1 MTIESMKN
9 IQFPERTYDEW
20 KQAAEAALKGK
31 DFEKVM
37 KTSTIEDIALEPLY
51 TKSML
56 ERSVSD
62 VDSQVAAVQS
72 GKFGPSWIVAQEVTA
87 HDAQE
92 FLDATQDSLSR
103 GNEAV
108 VYSGA
113 QPFDWTDGQLE
124 QLAELIVRYP
134 IYFKLT
140 EDNDPILRVFEM
152 LASDQQA
159 EVKGVIF
166 SEEPVQAPDKVRTGL
181 IDTLPTHNA
190 GGTIIHELGV
200 ALSIM
205 AEALEEQEF
214 EAAANTF
221 WVRFAI
227 DTHFFQ
233 EISKIRAFRV
243 LWQAFCSAYGKEAPR
258 IPVFT
263 ETSVRSY
270 SKLDPY
276 VNLLRAGNATFS
288 AVLAGTDGHTV
299 HPHDFLTV
307 PTGSSRRIAR
317 NVQLVIKEESHISHV
332 TDAAAGS
339 YYIESLT
346 REYVEA
352 AWNYFLEIQE
362 AGGYSE
368 VKRTGWLTDD
378 IQAKWLER
386 EQQVAN
392 RKASLIGTNIYA
404 NPQEPVKDAKIDV
417 AHLEY
422 MTAKRLATPF
432 EKLRAKSRETEIK
445 SAVILL
451 EPLKVVKP
459 QADFVQGFLSV
470 AGIEPEI
477 SPYLSSADEVN
488 RYIRSEELDYAV
500 LCGSREVFDKVIPE
514 LDSKAA
520 IDVAG
525 KMDSDTLKTWKTY
538 GIQDSLYAGKPL
550 IDKLEDVLS
559 LGKEAL

>member
-9 IQFPERTYDEW
+9 IQFPERTYEEW
-20 KQAAEAALKGK
+20 KQAADAALKGK

-37 KTSTIEDIALEPLY
+37 RTRTIEDITLEPLY
-51 TKSML
+51 TKDML

-62 VDSQVAAVQS
+62 VEAQAAAVQS
-72 GKFGPSWIVAQEVTA
+72 GKYSDSWIVAQEITA
-87 HDAQE
+87 HDAEE
-92 FLDATQDSLSR
+92 FLSVTEEDLSR

-113 QPFDWTDGQLE
+113 KPFNWTEAQLD

-134 IYFKLT
+134 IYFKVT
-140 EDNDPILRVFEM
+140 EDEDPILGVFNRLTVE
-152 LASDQQA
+152 QQA
-159 EVKGVIF
+159 SVQGVIF
-166 SEEPVQAPDKVRTGL
+166 TEETIQAPENVRTGL

-200 ALSIM
+200 ALSMM
-205 AEALEEQEF
+205 AEAVEQQDF
-214 EAAANTF
+214 ESAAKNF
-221 WVRFAI
+221 WVRFAV

-243 LWQAFCSAYGKEAPR
+243 LWQAFCSAYGKQAPR

-317 NVQLVIKEESHISHV
+317 NVQLVIKEESHVSHV
-332 TDAAAGS
+332 TDVAAGS

-346 REYVEA
+346 REYVNA
-352 AWNYFLEIQE
+352 AWQYFLEIQQ

-378 IQAKWLER
+378 IQAKWLDR

-392 RKASLIGTNIYA
+392 RKTSLIGTNIYA
-404 NPQEPVKDAKIDV
+404 NPQEPVKDAKIDT

-432 EKLRAKSRETEIK
+432 ETLRAKSRETTIR

-451 EPLKVVKP
+451 EPLKSVKP
-459 QADFVQGFLSV
+459 QVDFVQGFLSV
-470 AGIEPEI
+470 AGIEPEL

-488 RYIRSEELDYAV
+488 RFIRSEALDYAV
-500 LCGSREVFDKVIPE
+500 LCGSRETVEKLIPE
-514 LDSKAA
+514 IDSKAT

-525 KMDSDTLKTWKTY
+525 RIDAETLKTWQTN
-538 GIQDSLYAGKPL
+538 GISDSIYAGKPL
-550 IDKLEDVLS
+550 IDKLEAILS

>member
-9 IQFPERTYDEW
+9 IQFPEHTYEEW
-20 KQAAEAALKGK
+20 KQAAESALKGK

-37 KTSTIEDIALEPLY
+37 KTRTIEDIILEPLY
-51 TKSML
+51 TKEML

-62 VDSQVAAVQS
+62 VDAQVAAVQS
-72 GKFGPSWIVAQEVTA
+72 GKFGPSWIVAQEITA
-87 HDAQE
+87 HDAEE
-92 FLDATQDSLSR
+92 FLAVTEDDLSR

-113 QPFDWTDGQLE
+113 QPFEWSETQLGR
-124 QLAELIVRYP
+124 LAELIVRYP
-134 IYFKLT
+134 IYFKVT
-140 EDNDPILRVFEM
+140 EDEDPILRVFDK
-152 LASDQQA
+152 LSA
-159 EVKGVIF
+159 EQRSAVEGVIF
-166 SEEPVQAPDKVRTGL
+166 TEEPIEAPENVRTGL

-200 ALSIM
+200 ALSMM
-205 AEALEEQEF
+205 AETLKQQDF
-214 EAAANTF
+214 ESAAKKF
-221 WVRFAI
+221 WIRFAV

-243 LWQAFCSAYGKEAPR
+243 LWHAFCSAYDQQAPR

-317 NVQLVIKEESHISHV
+317 NVQLVIKEESHVSHV

-346 REYVEA
+346 REYVEG
-352 AWNYFLEIQE
+352 AWKYFLEIQE

-404 NPQEPVKDAKIDV
+404 NPQEPVKDAKIDA

-432 EKLRAKSRETEIK
+432 EKLRAKSRETSVK
-445 SAVILL
+445 SAVVLL
-451 EPLKVVKP
+451 EPLKAVKP

-470 AGIEPEI
+470 AGIEPEL

-500 LCGSREVFDKVIPE
+500 LCGSRETLEKIIPQLE
-514 LDSKAA
+514 VKAA
-520 IDVAG
+520 VDVAG
-525 KMDSDTLKTWKTY
+525 KIDAETLESWELN
-538 GIQDSLYAGKPL
+538 GVRDSLYAGKPL
-550 IDKLEDVLS
+550 IEKLEAVLS

>member
-9 IQFPERTYDEW
+9 IQFPERTYEEW
-20 KQAAEAALKGK
+20 KQAADAALKGK

-37 KTSTIEDIALEPLY
+37 RTRTIEDITLEPLY
-51 TKSML
+51 TKDML

-62 VDSQVAAVQS
+62 VEAQAAAVQS
-72 GKFGPSWIVAQEVTA
+72 GKYSDSWIVAQEITA
-87 HDAQE
+87 HDAEE
-92 FLDATQDSLSR
+92 FLTVTEEDLSR

-113 QPFDWTDGQLE
+113 KPFNWTEAQLD

-134 IYFKLT
+134 IYFKVT
-140 EDNDPILRVFEM
+140 EDEDPILGVFDRLTVE
-152 LASDQQA
+152 QQA
-159 EVKGVIF
+159 SVQGVIF
-166 SEEPVQAPDKVRTGL
+166 TEETIQAPENVRTGL

-200 ALSIM
+200 ALSMM
-205 AEALEEQEF
+205 AEAVEQEDF
-214 EAAANTF
+214 ESAAKNF
-221 WVRFAI
+221 WVRFAV

-243 LWQAFCSAYGKEAPR
+243 LWQAFCSAYGKQAPR

-276 VNLLRAGNATFS
+276 VNLLRAGNSTFS

-317 NVQLVIKEESHISHV
+317 NVQLVIKEESHVSHV
-332 TDAAAGS
+332 TDVAAGS

-346 REYVEA
+346 REYVDA
-352 AWNYFLEIQE
+352 AWQYFLEIQQ

-378 IQAKWLER
+378 IQAKWLDR

-392 RKASLIGTNIYA
+392 RKTSLIGTNIYA
-404 NPQEPVKDAKIDV
+404 NPQEPVKDAKIDT

-432 EKLRAKSRETEIK
+432 ETLRAKSRETTIR

-451 EPLKVVKP
+451 EPLKSVKP
-459 QADFVQGFLSV
+459 QVDFVQGFLSV
-470 AGIEPEI
+470 AGIEPEL

-488 RYIRSEELDYAV
+488 RYIRAEELDYAV
-500 LCGSREVFDKVIPE
+500 LCGSRETYEKFIPH
-514 LDSKAA
+514 LDSETV

-525 KMDSDTLKTWKTY
+525 RIDAKTLESWQTN
-538 GIQDSLYAGKPL
+538 GIRDSLYAGKPL
-550 IDKLEDVLS
+550 IDKLEAILS

>member
-37 KTSTIEDIALEPLY
+37 KTSTIEDITLEPLY

-72 GKFGPSWIVAQEVTA
+72 GKYGPSWIVAQEVTA

-92 FLDATQDSLSR
+92 FLDATHDSLSR

-134 IYFKLT
+134 IYFKVT
-140 EDNDPILRVFEM
+140 EDHDPILRVFEM
-152 LASDQQA
+152 VASDQQA

-166 SEEPVQAPDKVRTGL
+166 SEEPVQAPDQVRTGL

-352 AWNYFLEIQE
+352 AWKYFLEIQE

-404 NPQEPVKDAKIDV
+404 NPQEPVKDAKIDA

-432 EKLRAKSRETEIK
+432 EKLRSKSRETEIK

-451 EPLKVVKP
+451 EPLKAVKP

-500 LCGSREVFDKVIPE
+500 LCGSREIFEKVIPE

-525 KMDSDTLKTWKTY
+525 KVDSDTLKAWEAY
-538 GIQDSLYAGKPL
+538 GIRDSLYAGKPL

>member
-9 IQFPERTYDEW
+9 IQFPERTYEEW
-20 KQAAEAALKGK
+20 KQAADAALKGK

-37 KTSTIEDIALEPLY
+37 RTRTIEDITLEPLY
-51 TKSML
+51 TKDML

-62 VDSQVAAVQS
+62 VEAQAAAVQS
-72 GKFGPSWIVAQEVTA
+72 GKYGDSWIVAQEITA
-87 HDAQE
+87 HDAKE
-92 FLDATQDSLSR
+92 FLSVTGDDLSR

-113 QPFDWTDGQLE
+113 KPFDWTEAQLD
-124 QLAELIVRYP
+124 QLAELIIRYP
-134 IYFKLT
+134 IYFKVT
-140 EDNDPILRVFEM
+140 EDEDPILGVFNRLTGE
-152 LASDQQA
+152 QQA
-159 EVKGVIF
+159 SVQGVIF
-166 SEEPVQAPDKVRTGL
+166 TEEPIQAPENVRTGL

-200 ALSIM
+200 ALSMM
-205 AEALEEQEF
+205 AEAVEQQDF
-214 EAAANTF
+214 ESAAKNF
-221 WVRFAI
+221 WVRFAV

-243 LWQAFCSAYGKEAPR
+243 LWQAFCSAYGKQAPR

-317 NVQLVIKEESHISHV
+317 NVQLVIKEESHVSHV
-332 TDAAAGS
+332 TDVAAGS

-346 REYVEA
+346 REYVDA
-352 AWNYFLEIQE
+352 AWQYFLEIQQ

-378 IQAKWLER
+378 IQAKWLDR

-392 RKASLIGTNIYA
+392 RKTSLIGTNIYA
-404 NPQEPVKDAKIDV
+404 NPQEPVKDAKIDT

-432 EKLRAKSRETEIK
+432 ETLRAKSRETTIN

-451 EPLKVVKP
+451 EPLKSVKP
-459 QADFVQGFLSV
+459 QVDFVQGFLSV
-470 AGIEPEI
+470 AGIEPEL

-488 RYIRSEELDYAV
+488 RFIRSEALDYAV
-500 LCGSREVFDKVIPE
+500 LCGSRETVEKLIPE
-514 LDSKAA
+514 IDSKAT

-525 KMDSDTLKTWKTY
+525 RIDAETLKTWQTN
-538 GIQDSLYAGKPL
+538 GISDTLYAGKPL
-550 IDKLEDVLS
+550 IDKLEAILS

>member
-9 IQFPERTYDEW
+9 IQFPERTYEEW
-20 KQAAEAALKGK
+20 KQAADAALKGK

-37 KTSTIEDIALEPLY
+37 RTRTIEDITLEPLY
-51 TKSML
+51 TKDML

-62 VDSQVAAVQS
+62 VEAQAAAVQS
-72 GKFGPSWIVAQEVTA
+72 GKYGDSWIVAQEITA
-87 HDAQE
+87 HDAKE
-92 FLDATQDSLSR
+92 FLSVTADDLSR

-113 QPFDWTDGQLE
+113 KPFDWTEAQLD
-124 QLAELIVRYP
+124 QLAELIIRYP
-134 IYFKLT
+134 IYFKVT
-140 EDNDPILRVFEM
+140 EDEDPILGVFNRLTGE
-152 LASDQQA
+152 QQA
-159 EVKGVIF
+159 SVQGVIF
-166 SEEPVQAPDKVRTGL
+166 TEEPIQAPENVRTGL

-200 ALSIM
+200 ALSMM
-205 AEALEEQEF
+205 AEAVEQQDF
-214 EAAANTF
+214 ESAAKNF
-221 WVRFAI
+221 WVRFAV

-243 LWQAFCSAYGKEAPR
+243 LWQAFCSAYGKQAPR

-317 NVQLVIKEESHISHV
+317 NVQLVIKEESHVSHV
-332 TDAAAGS
+332 TDVAAGS

-346 REYVEA
+346 REYVDA
-352 AWNYFLEIQE
+352 AWQYFLEIQQ

-378 IQAKWLER
+378 IQAKWLDR

-392 RKASLIGTNIYA
+392 RKTSLIGTNIYA
-404 NPQEPVKDAKIDV
+404 NPQEPVKDAKIDT

-432 EKLRAKSRETEIK
+432 ETLRAKSRETTIK

-451 EPLKVVKP
+451 EPLKSVKP
-459 QADFVQGFLSV
+459 QVDFVQGFLSV
-470 AGIEPEI
+470 AGIEPEL

-488 RYIRSEELDYAV
+488 RFIRSEALDYAV
-500 LCGSREVFDKVIPE
+500 LCGSRETVEKLIPE
-514 LDSKAA
+514 IDSKAT

-525 KMDSDTLKTWKTY
+525 RIDAETLKTWQTN
-538 GIQDSLYAGKPL
+538 GISDTLYAGKPL
-550 IDKLEDVLS
+550 IDKLEAILS

>member
-20 KQAAEAALKGK
+20 KQAAVAALKGK

-37 KTSTIEDIALEPLY
+37 KTNTIEDITLEPLY
-51 TKSML
+51 TKDML

-62 VDSQVAAVQS
+62 VEAQVAAVQS
-72 GKFGPSWIVAQEVTA
+72 GKFGPSWIVAQEITA
-87 HDAQE
+87 HDAEE
-92 FLDATQDSLSR
+92 FLAVTQDDLSR

-113 QPFDWTDGQLE
+113 QPFDWTEAQLE

-140 EDNDPILRVFEM
+140 EDHDPILRVFER
-152 LASDQQA
+152 LSA
-159 EVKGVIF
+159 EQRANVHGVIF
-166 SEEPVQAPDKVRTGL
+166 TEETIQAPENVRTGL

-200 ALSIM
+200 ALSMM
-205 AEALEEQEF
+205 AEALDQQDF
-214 EAAANTF
+214 ESAAKSF
-221 WVRFAI
+221 WVRFAV

-243 LWQAFCSAYGKEAPR
+243 LWQAFCSAYGKQAPR
-258 IPVFT
+258 IPIFT

-270 SKLDPY
+270 SKLDHY
-276 VNLLRAGNATFS
+276 VNLLRAGNGTFS

-307 PTGSSRRIAR
+307 PSGSSRRIAR
-317 NVQLVIKEESHISHV
+317 NVQLVIKEESHVAHD
-332 TDAAAGS
+332 TDVAAGS

-346 REYVEA
+346 REYVDA
-352 AWNYFLEIQE
+352 AWSYFLEIQE
-362 AGGYSE
+362 AGGYSA

-378 IQAKWLER
+378 IQAKWLDR

-404 NPQEPVKDAKIDV
+404 NPQEPVKDAKIDT

-432 EKLRAKSRETEIK
+432 EKLRTKSRETGVK
-445 SAVILL
+445 SAIILL
-451 EPLKVVKP
+451 EPLKAVKP

-500 LCGSREVFDKVIPE
+500 LCGSRETLERTIPQ
-514 LDSKAA
+514 LDAKTA

-525 KMDSDTLKTWKTY
+525 KIDKETLKSWEVN
-538 GIQDSLYAGKPL
+538 GIRDSLYAGKPL
-550 IDKLEDVLS
+550 IDKLEAILS

>member
-1 MTIESMKN
+1 MTIDSMKN
-9 IQFPERTYDEW
+9 IQFPEHTYEEW

-37 KTSTIEDIALEPLY
+37 KTRTIEDITLEPLY
-51 TKSML
+51 TKEML

-62 VDSQVAAVQS
+62 VDAQVAAVQS
-72 GKFGPSWIVAQEVTA
+72 GKFGPSWIVAQEITA
-87 HDAQE
+87 HDAEE
-92 FLDATQDSLSR
+92 FLAVTEDDLSR

-113 QPFDWTDGQLE
+113 QPFEWSETQLGR
-124 QLAELIVRYP
+124 LAELIVRYP
-134 IYFKLT
+134 IYFKVT
-140 EDNDPILRVFEM
+140 EDEDPILRVFDK
-152 LASDQQA
+152 LSA
-159 EVKGVIF
+159 EQRSAVEGVIF
-166 SEEPVQAPDKVRTGL
+166 TEEPIEAPENVRTGL

-200 ALSIM
+200 ALSMM
-205 AEALEEQEF
+205 AETLKQQDF
-214 EAAANTF
+214 ESAAKKF
-221 WVRFAI
+221 WIRFAV

-243 LWQAFCSAYGKEAPR
+243 LWHAFCSAYGQQAPR

-317 NVQLVIKEESHISHV
+317 NVQLVIKEESHVSHV

-346 REYVEA
+346 REYVEG
-352 AWNYFLEIQE
+352 AWKYFLEIQE

-404 NPQEPVKDAKIDV
+404 NPQEPVKDAKIDA

-432 EKLRAKSRETEIK
+432 EKLRAKSRETSVK
-445 SAVILL
+445 SAVVLL
-451 EPLKVVKP
+451 EPLKAVKP

-470 AGIEPEI
+470 AGIEPEL

-500 LCGSREVFDKVIPE
+500 LCGSRETLEKIIPQLE
-514 LDSKAA
+514 VKAA
-520 IDVAG
+520 VDVAG
-525 KMDSDTLKTWKTY
+525 KIDAETLESWESNCVR
-538 GIQDSLYAGKPL
+538 DSLYAGKPL
-550 IDKLEDVLS
+550 IEKLEAVLS

>member
-1 MTIESMKN
+1 MTIDSMKN
-9 IQFPERTYDEW
+9 IQFPEHTYEEW

-37 KTSTIEDIALEPLY
+37 KTRTIEDITLEPLY
-51 TKSML
+51 TKEML

-62 VDSQVAAVQS
+62 VDAQVAAVQS
-72 GKFGPSWIVAQEVTA
+72 GKFGPSWIVAQEITA
-87 HDAQE
+87 HDAEE
-92 FLDATQDSLSR
+92 FLAVTEDDLSR

-113 QPFDWTDGQLE
+113 QPFEWSETQLGR
-124 QLAELIVRYP
+124 LAELIVRYP
-134 IYFKLT
+134 IYFKVT
-140 EDNDPILRVFEM
+140 EDEDPILRVFDK
-152 LASDQQA
+152 LSA
-159 EVKGVIF
+159 EQRSAVEGVIF
-166 SEEPVQAPDKVRTGL
+166 TEEPIEAPENVRTGL

-200 ALSIM
+200 ALSMM
-205 AEALEEQEF
+205 AETLKQQDF
-214 EAAANTF
+214 ESAAKKF
-221 WVRFAI
+221 WIRFAV

-243 LWQAFCSAYGKEAPR
+243 LWHAFCSAYGQQAPR

-317 NVQLVIKEESHISHV
+317 NVQLVIKEESHVSHV

-346 REYVEA
+346 REYVEG
-352 AWNYFLEIQE
+352 AWKYFLEIQE

-404 NPQEPVKDAKIDV
+404 NPQEPVKDAKIDA

-432 EKLRAKSRETEIK
+432 EKLRAKSRETSVK
-445 SAVILL
+445 SAVVLL
-451 EPLKVVKP
+451 EPLKAVKP

-470 AGIEPEI
+470 AGIEPEL

-500 LCGSREVFDKVIPE
+500 LCGSRETLEKIIPQLE
-514 LDSKAA
+514 VKAA
-520 IDVAG
+520 VDVAG
-525 KMDSDTLKTWKTY
+525 KIDAETLESWESN
-538 GIQDSLYAGKPL
+538 GVRDSLYAGKPL
-550 IDKLEDVLS
+550 IEKLEAVLS

>member
-1 MTIESMKN
+1 MKN
-9 IQFPERTYDEW
+9 IQFPERTYEEW
-20 KQAAEAALKGK
+20 KQAADAALKGK

-37 KTSTIEDIALEPLY
+37 RTRTIEDITLEPLY
-51 TKSML
+51 TKDML

-62 VDSQVAAVQS
+62 VEAQAAAVQS
-72 GKFGPSWIVAQEVTA
+72 GKYGDSWIVAQEITA
-87 HDAQE
+87 HDAKE
-92 FLDATQDSLSR
+92 FLSVTADDLSR

-113 QPFDWTDGQLE
+113 KPFDWTEAQLD
-124 QLAELIVRYP
+124 QLAELIIRYP
-134 IYFKLT
+134 IYFKVT
-140 EDNDPILRVFEM
+140 EDEDPILGVFNRLTGE
-152 LASDQQA
+152 QQA
-159 EVKGVIF
+159 SVQGVIF
-166 SEEPVQAPDKVRTGL
+166 TEEPIQAPENVRTGL

-200 ALSIM
+200 ALSMM
-205 AEALEEQEF
+205 AEAVEQQDF
-214 EAAANTF
+214 ESAAKNF
-221 WVRFAI
+221 WVRFAV

-243 LWQAFCSAYGKEAPR
+243 LWQAFCSAYGKQAPR

-317 NVQLVIKEESHISHV
+317 NVQLVIKEESHVSHV
-332 TDAAAGS
+332 TDVAAGS

-346 REYVEA
+346 REYVDA
-352 AWNYFLEIQE
+352 AWQYFLEIQQ

-378 IQAKWLER
+378 IQAKWLDR

-392 RKASLIGTNIYA
+392 RKTSLIGTNIYA
-404 NPQEPVKDAKIDV
+404 NPQEPVKDAKIDT

-432 EKLRAKSRETEIK
+432 ETLRAKSRETTIK

-451 EPLKVVKP
+451 EPLKSVKP
-459 QADFVQGFLSV
+459 QVDFVQGFLSV
-470 AGIEPEI
+470 AGIEPEL

-488 RYIRSEELDYAV
+488 RFIRSEALDYAV
-500 LCGSREVFDKVIPE
+500 LCGSRETVEKLIPE
-514 LDSKAA
+514 IDSKAT

-525 KMDSDTLKTWKTY
+525 RIDAETLKTWQTN
-538 GIQDSLYAGKPL
+538 GISDTLYAGKPL
-550 IDKLEDVLS
+550 IDKLEAILS